1 MPSTSVSTGHP
12 IPAPVLE
19 ILGLP
24 SLDDLADD
32 QTRGATCVWCQVRL
46 TAETAVDLG
55 EHLSPLPGT
64 APPMHWF
71 PRACRKDTADR
82 AHRGLFTHAPMCE
95 QCTDDPGGCEISRW
109 LYRLVRENRR

>member
-1 MPSTSVSTGHP
+1 MLRQSVSTGHP
-12 IPAPVLE
+12 IPAAVLE

-24 SLDDLADD
+24 SRDGLEDD
-32 QTRGATCVWCQVRL
+32 QARGATCVWCRFRL

-55 EHLSPLPGT
+55 EHLSPPDGT
-64 APPMHWF
+64 RWF

-82 AHRGLFTHAPMCE
+82 AHRGLFTHAPLCE
-95 QCTDDPGGCEISRW
+95 QCTDDASSCDVSRL